1 MNARDA
7 FAPAYCAALRLVPG
21 DAAWFSDTLALL
33 ADCGLPGDDL
43 DPHRLCGFVH
53 ALAGRAVV
61 GNAGV
66 IRVPEPAGMVTL
78 GLLRSV
84 AVAPEW
90 RGCGLGARL
99 LADRERWAGEQG
111 LRQLFL
117 IALDDQAAAFFAH
130 HGYQPVAWAEV
141 PLPLQQHPEF
151 SFLCGTRCAVMAKPL
166 PAAPA
171 AA

>member
-1 MNARDA
+1 MNARDP
-7 FAPAYCAALRLVPG
+7 FPSAYCAALRLVPG

-33 ADCGLPGDDL
+33 ADCGLPVDDL

-66 IRVPEPAGMVTL
+66 IRVPAPAGGATL

-99 LADRERWAGEQG
+99 LADRERWAGEHG
-111 LRQLFL
+111 LRHLFL
-117 IALDDQAAAFFAH
+117 IALDEQAAAFFAR
-130 HGYQPVAWAEV
+130 HGYRPVAWAEV
-141 PLPLQQHPEF
+141 PVPLRQHPEF
-151 SFLCGTRCAVMAKPL
+151 TFLCGTRCAVMGKPL
-166 PAAPA
+166 PAAA
-171 AA
+171 A